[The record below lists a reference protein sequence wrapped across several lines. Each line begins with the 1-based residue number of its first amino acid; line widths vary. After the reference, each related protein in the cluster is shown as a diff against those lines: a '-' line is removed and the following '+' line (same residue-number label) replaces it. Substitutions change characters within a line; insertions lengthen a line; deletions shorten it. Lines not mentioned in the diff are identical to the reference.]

1 MSNPSNLD
9 QESNTSNQYGNFAAQ
24 PQYFEDY
31 SSMSTLASAAHAQ
44 GQRQQHQHH
53 QIQHHQNQHQQQH
66 SHPHPPQGSQG
77 DAQDI
82 LPYTD
87 LGAHIGLYGPGPHQH
102 ELPDFNA
109 FGGVPDDAPVTPAR
123 LGAIFGRE
131 VSHNAF
137 DDWYSSPIQ
146 PPVTDENGI
155 PLGYQPML
163 DEEPQHAA
171 ADDDDDAVDDDG
183 AAASG
188 SVAQNGHVPDTPSL
202 PAQLPSLDAPA
213 KVDVL
218 PPATQSLEDVP
229 AKSAVK
235 TVPDTPPLPAQL
247 PPLDAPAK
255 VDIPP
260 PASQSLE
267 DVPAKSAV
275 ETVPSEEKALKDA
288 LPIAQPEATEVIKHK
303 EPAPPSPQLPPPAT
317 GINATTAAVPSMPG
331 QPMHTQPMQT
341 QPVQGQPVQ
350 PHTRAIAQESP
361 VRTRDDFRPKV
372 SIPTH
377 LPPQE
382 YARQCIYAAYS
393 SRLNPFALH
402 PEEYQLLR
410 DHINHLQVTGYLN
423 IRNGILRLWLNNPL
437 VSVTREEAAG
447 CAKDYRWFSV
457 ADVAYEWL
465 VRRGYINYGC
475 AEVPGHGD
483 IWPSESNKKR
493 KTIVI
498 IGAGMA
504 GLGCARQL
512 DGLSSQLARAWAV
525 KGEQLPEIVILEGR
539 GRIGGRVYSHQLKEQ
554 ATDTLPSPLKC
565 TVDLGAQIVT
575 GFDNGNPLSAII
587 RGQLALHHH
596 PLTDNSILYDIDGN
610 PVDKARDQLVEKL
623 FNDILERVSSF
634 RNPKA
639 TVSTAEGD
647 KELIELGRDASTEGG
662 KTISAIEAAAAN
674 LPLNGA
680 TSASGQGTLPQVT
693 AAVDKLT
700 GRAHVNAASIGK
712 LPPTESAKKMGW
724 TLGEEARAAAD
735 LDLEAVVENA
745 PHPALGSMMDAA
757 VQQYQKL
764 IGLNPQDM
772 RLLNWH
778 FANLEYANA
787 VNVGDLSLG
796 SWDQDLDNEFEGEHA
811 EIVGGYMQVPRAI
824 WQHPSRLDVR
834 TRKVVRRVT
843 YSPDGQ
849 GSASVEC
856 EDGQILNADQVIVTA
871 PLGVLKEGSIQFE
884 PPLPE
889 WKTGAIDRLGFG
901 LLNKVA

>member
-1 MSNPSNLD
+1 MSNPSNVD
-9 QESNTSNQYGNFAAQ
+9 QESNTGNEYGNFGAQ
-24 PQYFEDY
+24 PQYFEDF

-44 GQRQQHQHH
+44 GQRQQHQH
-53 QIQHHQNQHQQQH
+53 QQ
-66 SHPHPPQGSQG
+66 HPHPPQGLQG
-77 DAQDI
+77 DAQDTS
-82 LPYTD
+82 PYPE
-87 LGAHIGLYGPGPHQH
+87 LEAQLALYSNVQHQH
-102 ELPDFNA
+102 EVPDFHS
-109 FGGVPDDAPVTPAR
+109 FDVPGDPPGTPVR
-123 LGAIFGRE
+123 LGNIFDRPSSG
-131 VSHNAF
+131 NAF
-137 DDWYSSPIQ
+137 DDWYSSPVA
-146 PPVTDENGI
+146 PPVTDEHGFV
-155 PLGYQPML
+155 LGYQPMP
-163 DEEPQHAA
+163 DQQPEDVA
-171 ADDDDDAVDDDG
+171 ADDA
-183 AAASG
+183 AAAS
-188 SVAQNGHVPDTPSL
+188 SSLAQNG
-202 PAQLPSLDAPA
+202 
-213 KVDVL
+213 
-218 PPATQSLEDVP
+218 DVP
-229 AKSAVK
+229 A
-235 TVPDTPPLPAQL
+235 TPPRSAQL

-255 VDIPP
+255 ATVPP

-267 DVPAKSAV
+267 GRPAGDAV
-275 ETVPSEEKALKDA
+275 DTVPSEDRALKD
-288 LPIAQPEATEVIKHK
+288 PVPNPQPEPPEIVQHK
-303 EPAPPSPQLPPPAT
+303 DPAPPSPQLPPSAT
-317 GINATTAAVPSMPG
+317 GIPATIATVLS
-331 QPMHTQPMQT
+331 TSS
-341 QPVQGQPVQ
+341 QPVQA
-350 PHTRAIAQESP
+350 HTRATAQESS

-402 PEEYQLLR
+402 PDEYQLLR
-410 DHINHLQVTGYLN
+410 DHINHPQVTGYLN

-457 ADVAYEWL
+457 ADVAYQWL

-483 IWPSESNKKR
+483 VWPSESNKRR

-512 DGLSSQLARAWAV
+512 DGLSSQFAYAWAV
-525 KGEQLPEIVILEGR
+525 KGEQVPEIVILEGR
-539 GRIGGRVYSHQLKEQ
+539 GRIGGRVYSHRLKEQ
-554 ATDTLPSPLKC
+554 TTGTLPPPLKC

-596 PLTDNSILYDIDGN
+596 PLTDNSILYDIDGG

-639 TVSTAEGD
+639 TVYTAEGD
-647 KELIELGRDASTEGG
+647 RELIELGRDASTEGG
-662 KTISAIEAAAAN
+662 KTISAIEAAAAS
-674 LPLNGA
+674 LPPNGA
-680 TSASGQGTLPQVT
+680 TSASVQGALPPVT

-700 GRAHVNAASIGK
+700 GRAHVNLASTAK
-712 LPPTESAKKMGW
+712 LPPSESATRMGW
-724 TLGEEARAAAD
+724 TLGEEAGPAAD
-735 LDLEAVVENA
+735 LKLEGVVEKA
-745 PHPALGSMMDAA
+745 PHPALGSVMDAA
-757 VQQYQKL
+757 TQQYQKL
-764 IGLNPQDM
+764 IGLTPQDL

-824 WQHPSRLDVR
+824 WQHPTRLDVR

-856 EDGQILNADQVIVTA
+856 EDGHVLNADHVIVTA

-901 LLNKVA
+901 LLNKVG